1 MKASIASALLLAA
14 SVSAATADTSCACV
28 SFSLG
33 FQTPRLL
40 ASYVADTQKCN
51 ALAAVPGLKGKVYV
65 PDTKQYDARLKTYY
79 SANAALEPWCMVMP
93 ESTKDVSSIAK
104 VISKEQCPFG
114 IRSGAHSAWKGSN
127 GIEKGVTIDFS
138 EPPSCLN
145 HAA

>member
-1 MKASIASALLLAA
+1 M
-14 SVSAATADTSCACV
+14 
-28 SFSLG
+28 
-33 FQTPRLL
+33 
-40 ASYVADTQKCN
+40 ADTQKCN

-93 ESTKDVSSIAK
+93 ESAKDVSSIAK
-104 VISKEQCPFG
+104 VVSKEQCPFG

-127 GIEKGVTIDFS
+127 GIETGVTIDFS
-138 EPPSCLN
+138 EPPSPID